1 MATVRFSED
10 LKNEI
15 LTNAKNVF
23 AARYV
28 QAEEAIPE
36 GFADRI
42 YQAAFGPWVSQM
54 EALPSWAFPQR
65 TEFCFEGLVASANDR
80 GTPAMFRDNIAYK
93 HIFSS
98 KTVKLSSSRPFPN
111 EVTAEA
117 HGLTCRFRHD
127 FYIIEDDPRW
137 TGVLA
142 EFKEYL
148 ENIHTVYKER
158 EEFVGGV
165 AKIILSYSTLAPA
178 LKAWPALW
186 DLVPEKAKHRHLTV
200 KERNKRDMGAELG
213 VDTNKLTAAV
223 ARTKLT
229 GGL

>member
-1 MATVRFSED
+1 
-10 LKNEI
+10 L
-15 LTNAKNVF
+15 
-23 AARYV
+23 
-28 QAEEAIPE
+28 
-36 GFADRI
+36 
-42 YQAAFGPWVSQM
+42 
-54 EALPSWAFPQR
+54 
-65 TEFCFEGLVASANDR
+65 
-80 GTPAMFRDNIAYK
+80 FRDNINYK

-98 KTVKLSSSRPFPN
+98 KTLKLSSTRPFPN
-111 EVTAEA
+111 EVTTED
-117 HGLTCRFRHD
+117 HGLVCRFRHD
-127 FYIIEDDPRW
+127 FYIIEDDVRW

-158 EEFVGGV
+158 EEFVNGV

-186 DLVPEKAKHRHLTV
+186 DLVPEKAKNRHLTV
-200 KERNKRDMGAELG
+200 KERNKRDMSEELG
-213 VDTNKLTAAV
+213 IDTNKLTAAV